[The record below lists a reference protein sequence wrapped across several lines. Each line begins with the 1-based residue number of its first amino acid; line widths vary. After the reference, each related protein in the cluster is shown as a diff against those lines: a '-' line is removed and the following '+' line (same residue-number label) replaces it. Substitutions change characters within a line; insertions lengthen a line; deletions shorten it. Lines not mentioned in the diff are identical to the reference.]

1 MTTAPSKVAII
12 TGGGSGIGLALG
24 QLLARQGVRVILA
37 DVDEEAL
44 ARAVHEPGLGGV
56 SLDVTDAAAVRA
68 AVDRVTER
76 YGRLDYLFNN
86 AGVGGTKG
94 MLQATLEEWRRIVD
108 LNLMGVIHGTIAA
121 YPLMVRQGYGHIV
134 NTSSIS
140 GLIPWPGQTLYNTT
154 KYAVIG
160 LSHSLRPEAARF
172 GVRVNVVCPAA
183 VKSAIWGTSILGE
196 RNRGAASPPDAMSAE
211 AAAEIIWR
219 GVQTNRETIILPR
232 RAEFWSYLYRINHAL
247 LKRAFARQLR
257 SM

>member
-1 MTTAPSKVAII
+1 MAAPPKVALI

-24 QLLARQGVRVILA
+24 QLLARRGVRVILA

-44 ARAVHEPGLGGV
+44 ARAAQEHGLEGV
-56 SLDVTDAAAVRA
+56 RLDVTDAAAVRA
-68 AVDRVTER
+68 AVDRVAER
-76 YGRLDYLFNN
+76 YDRLDYLFNN
-86 AGVGGTKG
+86 AGVGGTKK
-94 MLQATLEEWRRIVD
+94 MLEATLEEWRRIVD
-108 LNLMGVIHGTIAA
+108 LNLMGVVHGVSAA
-121 YPLMVRQGYGHIV
+121 YPLMVLQGYGHII
-134 NTSSIS
+134 NTASIS

-154 KYAVIG
+154 KYAVVG

-196 RNRGAASPPDAMSAE
+196 RNPSADSPPDAMSAK

-232 RAEFWSYLYRINHAL
+232 RAEFRAYLYRIHHAL
-247 LKRAFARQLR
+247 LKRAFDRQVR
-257 SM
+257 RM